1 MSVPFEA
8 LLVGSTIHRTKRM
21 RNVQIRMS
29 IYVVHLVTGAQ
40 EDLPVLQIRQFL
52 FEHRYPL
59 RILSQFQ
66 SCQVLANRT
75 VSQWIKRV
83 RKRNG

>member
-8 LLVGSTIHRTKRM
+8 LLVRSTIHRTKRV
-21 RNVQIRMS
+21 RNVQIRIS
-29 IYVVHLVTGAQ
+29 IYAVHLVTGAQ

-59 RILSQFQ
+59 CILS
-66 SCQVLANRT
+66 
-75 VSQWIKRV
+75 
-83 RKRNG
+83 